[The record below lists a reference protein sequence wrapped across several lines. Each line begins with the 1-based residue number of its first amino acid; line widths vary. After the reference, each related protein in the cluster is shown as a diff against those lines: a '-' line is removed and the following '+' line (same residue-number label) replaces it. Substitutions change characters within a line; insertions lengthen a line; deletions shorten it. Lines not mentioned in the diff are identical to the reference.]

1 MLETNSVKSTTK
13 NPTKLA
19 KATARLL
26 LSRAL
31 GFRDC
36 APSTLDTFV
45 EKGAIKN
52 LNKGEVLTQHGAP
65 FKWLC
70 LVVRGNIETS
80 VVRQDGHRHLVG
92 LLQAGDLA
100 GLVGLID
107 DLGHVNDLISRGS
120 ETTVLLIPSAV
131 ITELRSQDSNLG
143 RAFELQLAFRS
154 RLLYERLSADPSMP
168 VELRLARLIL
178 TLAGLYGTKVESGT
192 RIEINISQV
201 DLADWLGVSR
211 QRVNLAVQ
219 QLKANNLISLNYSE
233 ITVTNFS
240 NLQKIAN
247 FF

>member
-26 LSRAL
+26 LSHAL

-45 EKGAIKN
+45 EKGAIKK
-52 LNKGEVLTQHGAP
+52 LNKGEVLTQHGSP

-92 LLQAGDLA
+92 VLQAGDLA

-107 DLGHVNDLISRGS
+107 DLGHVNDLISRS
-120 ETTVLLIPSAV
+120 SDTTVLLIPAAV
-131 ITELRSQDSNLG
+131 INELRSHDSNLG

-192 RIEINISQV
+192 RIDINISQV

-219 QLKANNLISLNYSE
+219 QLKANDLISLNYSE
-233 ITVTNFS
+233 ITVTNFL

-247 FF
+247 YF

>member
-36 APSTLDTFV
+36 APTTLDAFV
-45 EKGAIKN
+45 ENGIIKN
-52 LNKGEVLTQHGAP
+52 LQKSEVLAHHGAP

-70 LVVRGNIETS
+70 LIVRGNIETS

-107 DLGHVNDLISRGS
+107 DLGHVNDLISRS
-120 ETTVLLIPSAV
+120 SDTTVLLIPAAV
-131 ITELRSQDSNLG
+131 INELRSQDSNLG

-178 TLAGLYGTKVESGT
+178 TLAGLYGTKVDTGT
-192 RIEINISQV
+192 RIDINISQV

-219 QLKANNLISLNYSE
+219 QLKANDYVDVSYST
-233 ITVTNFS
+233 ITLTNFS
-240 NLQKIAN
+240 ELQKFAN
-247 FF
+247 LF

>member
-26 LSRAL
+26 LSHAL

-36 APSTLDTFV
+36 APTTLDVFV
-45 EKGAIKN
+45 ENGILKN
-52 LNKGEVLTQHGAP
+52 LQKGEVLTHHGAP

-70 LVVRGNIETS
+70 LIVRGDIETS

-107 DLGHVNDLISRGS
+107 DLGHVNDLISRS
-120 ETTVLLIPSAV
+120 SDTTVLLIPAS
-131 ITELRSQDSNLG
+131 IINELRLLDSNLG

-178 TLAGLYGTKVESGT
+178 TLAGLYGTKVETGT
-192 RIEINISQV
+192 RIDINISQV

-219 QLKANNLISLNYSE
+219 QLKASKLIGLSYSK
-233 ITVTNFS
+233 ITVTNYLE
-240 NLQKIAN
+240 LQKIASL
-247 FF
+247 F

>member
-1 MLETNSVKSTTK
+1 MFETNSVKSTTK

-26 LSRAL
+26 LSHAL

-36 APSTLDTFV
+36 APTTLDVFV
-45 EKGAIKN
+45 ENGILKN
-52 LNKGEVLTQHGAP
+52 LQKGEVLTHHGAP

-70 LVVRGNIETS
+70 LIVRGDIETS

-107 DLGHVNDLISRGS
+107 DLGHVNDLISRS
-120 ETTVLLIPSAV
+120 SDTTVLLIPAS
-131 ITELRSQDSNLG
+131 IINELRLLDSNLG

-178 TLAGLYGTKVESGT
+178 TLAGLYGTKVETGT
-192 RIEINISQV
+192 RIDINISQV

-219 QLKANNLISLNYSE
+219 QLKASKLIGLSYSK
-233 ITVTNFS
+233 ITVTNYLE
-240 NLQKIAN
+240 LQKIASL
-247 FF
+247 F